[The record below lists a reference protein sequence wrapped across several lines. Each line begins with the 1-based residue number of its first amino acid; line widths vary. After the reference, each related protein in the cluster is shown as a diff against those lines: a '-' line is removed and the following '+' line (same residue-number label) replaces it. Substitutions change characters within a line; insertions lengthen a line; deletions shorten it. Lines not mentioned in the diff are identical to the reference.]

1 MLPLVRVGAA
11 VSADVVTS
19 TRLFEIAVQHFKVG
33 LRPPARKGHPVQA
46 FEHGG
51 HTAASTVVALH
62 EEGSLSLHVL
72 HRFDVLLCGQVP
84 YLRRI
89 LHDWPDKRLVT

>member
-1 MLPLVRVGAA
+1 MLPLVRVGAD
-11 VSADVVTS
+11 VSAHVVTS
-19 TRLFEIAVQHFKVG
+19 TRLFEIAVPDYKVG
-33 LRPPARKGHPVQA
+33 FRPPARKGHPVQA
-46 FEHGG
+46 IEHGG
-51 HTAASTVVALH
+51 HTAASTVVTLN

-84 YLRRI
+84 YRRRI